1 MLLEDLMRNM
11 STKRQ
16 QTHKRMLDAASQSFR
31 SSGYA
36 GIGVDGIAKAAGVT
50 SGAFYA
56 HFGSKDKAFSAALD
70 AGLDEVIE
78 TLPKLQHEAGSG
90 WVKAFVDYYMGPAHR
105 EDLACGCAMTTLSPE
120 VVRAGQELHATYEAK
135 MKKIAGLIAN
145 GLEGNSRDECLSRA
159 WAMLGILIGGL
170 TMARAVKTKKASEVI
185 ASSIRTSAMAV
196 AGNASTTNALNG

>member
-1 MLLEDLMRNM
+1 M
-11 STKRQ
+11 SDMTTKKQ

-56 HFGSKDKAFSAALD
+56 HFGSKDKAFSAVLE

-78 TLPKLQHEAGSG
+78 TLPNIQKDAGSG
-90 WVKAFVDYYMGPAHR
+90 WVKAFVDYYMGRDHR

-120 VVRAGQELHATYEAK
+120 VVRASPELHAAYEAK
-135 MKKIAGLIAN
+135 MKIIVNLVAN
-145 GLEGNSRDECLSRA
+145 GLKGSSSDERLSRA

-170 TMARAVKTKKASEVI
+170 TMARAVKTRKATEVI
-185 ASSIRTSAMAV
+185 ASSIRDAAMNV
-196 AGNASTTNALNG
+196 AGNARQESDHP